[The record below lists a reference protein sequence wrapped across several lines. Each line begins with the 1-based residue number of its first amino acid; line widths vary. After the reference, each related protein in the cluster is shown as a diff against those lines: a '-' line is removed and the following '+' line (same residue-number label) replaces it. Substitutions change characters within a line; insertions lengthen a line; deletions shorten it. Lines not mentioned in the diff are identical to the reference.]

1 MVTVECKTQDEADAA
16 AARGDVIVWRAGHLV
31 AYGSASVYA
40 RGSASVVAYD
50 SASVYA
56 RGSASVVARDSAN
69 VVARGSA
76 RVVAY
81 GSARVDARD
90 SARVYAYGSASVYAY
105 NSASVYAHG
114 SASVYAY
121 GSARVYAYGSANVY
135 EGTTSSPLRRDRP
148 RIVIGPLG
156 SRNATLGASI
166 PADGSDP
173 IIYAGC
179 WTGSLTEFAK
189 RVHEVYPDG
198 QFGAEYRAAIAFIR
212 AITEGR
218 Q

>member
-1 MVTVECKTQDEADAA
+1 MANIECTTQAEADAA
-16 AARGDVIVWRAGHLV
+16 AVRGDVIVWRAGYLV
-31 AYGSASVYA
+31 A
-40 RGSASVVAYD
+40 RGSARVYAYD

-56 RGSASVVARDSAN
+56 RGSARV
-69 VVARGSA
+69 SA
-76 RVVAY
+76 R
-81 GSARVDARD
+81 
-90 SARVYAYGSASVYAY
+90 
-105 NSASVYAHG
+105 
-114 SASVYAY
+114 
-121 GSARVYAYGSANVY
+121 GSARVYAYDSASVYAADSASVSASGSASVY

-198 QFGAEYRAAIAFIR
+198 QFGAEYRAAVAFIR
-212 AITEGR
+212 AIAGGR
-218 Q
+218 E

>member
-1 MVTVECKTQDEADAA
+1 MAHIECTTQAEADAA
-16 AARGDVIVWRAGHLV
+16 AVRGDVIVWRAGYLV
-31 AYGSASVYA
+31 
-40 RGSASVVAYD
+40 
-50 SASVYA
+50 
-56 RGSASVVARDSAN
+56 
-69 VVARGSA
+69 
-76 RVVAY
+76 
-81 GSARVDARD
+81 ARD
-90 SARVYAYGSASVYAY
+90 SARVYAYDSAIVRAYDSASVYAY

-114 SASVYAY
+114 SARVVAYDSASVDARDSARVVAYDSANVVAY
-121 GSARVYAYGSANVY
+121 GSAIVRAYDSASVY

-198 QFGAEYRAAIAFIR
+198 QFGAEYRAAVAFIR
-212 AITEGR
+212 AIAGGR

>member
-1 MVTVECKTQDEADAA
+1 MAHIECTTQAEADAA
-16 AARGDVIVWRAGHLV
+16 AVRGDVIVWRAGYLV
-31 AYGSASVYA
+31 A
-40 RGSASVVAYD
+40 RGSARVYAYD

-56 RGSASVVARDSAN
+56 RGSARVS
-69 VVARGSA
+69 ARGSA
-76 RVVAY
+76 RVSAY
-81 GSARVDARD
+81 D
-90 SARVYAYGSASVYAY
+90 SASVYAAD
-105 NSASVYAHG
+105 SASVSARG
-114 SASVYAY
+114 SASVSAS
-121 GSARVYAYGSANVY
+121 GSARVYAYDSASVYAADSASVSASGSASVY

-189 RVHEVYPDG
+189 RVDEVYPDE

>member
-1 MVTVECKTQDEADAA
+1 MAHIECTTQAEADAA
-16 AARGDVIVWRAGHLV
+16 AVRGDVIVWRAGYLV
-31 AYGSASVYA
+31 
-40 RGSASVVAYD
+40 
-50 SASVYA
+50 
-56 RGSASVVARDSAN
+56 
-69 VVARGSA
+69 
-76 RVVAY
+76 
-81 GSARVDARD
+81 ARD
-90 SARVYAYGSASVYAY
+90 SARVYAYDSAIVRAYDSASVYAY
-105 NSASVYAHG
+105 NSASVYA
-114 SASVYAY
+114 Y
-121 GSARVYAYGSANVY
+121 GSARVVAYDSANVY

-189 RVHEVYPDG
+189 LVHEVYPDG
-198 QFGAEYRAAIAFIR
+198 QFGAEYRAAVAFIR
-212 AITEGR
+212 AIAGGR

>member
-40 RGSASVVAYD
+40 RGSARVVAYDSASVYAYD

-56 RGSASVVARDSAN
+56 RGSAS
-69 VVARGSA
+69 
-76 RVVAY
+76 
-81 GSARVDARD
+81 
-90 SARVYAYGSASVYAY
+90 
-105 NSASVYAHG
+105 
-114 SASVYAY
+114 
-121 GSARVYAYGSANVY
+121 VY

>member
-1 MVTVECKTQDEADAA
+1 MAHIECTTQAEADAA
-16 AARGDVIVWRAGHLV
+16 AVRGDVIVWRAGYLV
-31 AYGSASVYA
+31 
-40 RGSASVVAYD
+40 
-50 SASVYA
+50 
-56 RGSASVVARDSAN
+56 
-69 VVARGSA
+69 
-76 RVVAY
+76 
-81 GSARVDARD
+81 ARD
-90 SARVYAYGSASVYAY
+90 SARVYAY
-105 NSASVYAHG
+105 NSASVD
-114 SASVYAY
+114 AY
-121 GSARVYAYGSANVY
+121 GSARVYAYGSANVVARDSARVVAYDSASVDAYGSANVY

-198 QFGAEYRAAIAFIR
+198 QFGAEYRAAVAFIR
-212 AITEGR
+212 AIAGGR

>member
-1 MVTVECKTQDEADAA
+1 MAHIECTTQAEADAA
-16 AARGDVIVWRAGHLV
+16 AVRGDVIVWRAGYLV
-31 AYGSASVYA
+31 
-40 RGSASVVAYD
+40 
-50 SASVYA
+50 
-56 RGSASVVARDSAN
+56 
-69 VVARGSA
+69 
-76 RVVAY
+76 
-81 GSARVDARD
+81 ARD
-90 SARVYAYGSASVYAY
+90 SARVYAYDSARVDAYGSAR
-105 NSASVYAHG
+105 
-114 SASVYAY
+114 VYAY
-121 GSARVYAYGSANVY
+121 GSARVYAYGSARVY

-198 QFGAEYRAAIAFIR
+198 QFGAEYRAAVAFIR
-212 AITEGR
+212 AIAGGR

>member
-1 MVTVECKTQDEADAA
+1 MVTVECKTQDEAEAA

-40 RGSASVVAYD
+40 RGSARVVAYD

-56 RGSASVVARDSAN
+56 YDSAS
-69 VVARGSA
+69 
-76 RVVAY
+76 
-81 GSARVDARD
+81 
-90 SARVYAYGSASVYAY
+90 
-105 NSASVYAHG
+105 
-114 SASVYAY
+114 
-121 GSARVYAYGSANVY
+121 VY

-212 AITEGR
+212 AIAGGR

>member
-31 AYGSASVYA
+31 ARGSASVSARDSASVDA
-40 RGSASVVAYD
+40 RGSARVVAYDSASVVAYD
-50 SASVYA
+50 SASVVA
-56 RGSASVVARDSAN
+56 VDSASVVARDSAS
-69 VVARGSA
+69 VDAYGSA

-81 GSARVDARD
+81 D
-90 SARVYAYGSASVYAY
+90 SASVVAVD
-105 NSASVYAHG
+105 SAS
-114 SASVYAY
+114 
-121 GSARVYAYGSANVY
+121 VY

-166 PADGSDP
+166 PANGGDP

-179 WTGSLTEFAK
+179 WTGTLTDFAK
-189 RVHEVYPDG
+189 RVDTVYPDG
-198 QFGAEYRAAIAFIR
+198 QFRAEYHAAIAFIR

>member
-1 MVTVECKTQDEADAA
+1 MAHIECTTQAEADAA
-16 AARGDVIVWRAGHLV
+16 AVRGDVIVWRAGYLV
-31 AYGSASVYA
+31 
-40 RGSASVVAYD
+40 
-50 SASVYA
+50 
-56 RGSASVVARDSAN
+56 
-69 VVARGSA
+69 
-76 RVVAY
+76 
-81 GSARVDARD
+81 ARD
-90 SARVYAYGSASVYAY
+90 SARVYAYDSAIVRAYGSARVYAY

-114 SASVYAY
+114 SASVVAYDSANVVAYGSANVVAYDSARVDARDSARVVAYDSANVVAY